1 MIEVQLPDGSI
12 AEFPEGTPSE
22 VIKGALQKRFGA
34 PQQAAPSAPPTPI
47 SADDVVR
54 SVARGVPGIG
64 GAMDEVASGLNT
76 GFGNFGDYGR
86 ALEYERER
94 DRQYDE
100 QHPIASTIGQV
111 TGGVMGLAAG
121 LRNMPGKGFPTLP
134 TLQGKV
140 ATGGALGAGAAG
152 LEGFTRGQGGF
163 EGRLNDAL
171 GQMPIGGAMG
181 MGLPMAGH
189 YMGKAWDAMT
199 GKGKAVVPS
208 TEQIRAQ
215 KTQAY
220 DIAKQS
226 GLVMRPEA
234 VDRMAVSSIKEAMD
248 DGLDADLTPKAFTLY
263 KRLDEL
269 RAQAFTGG
277 DGISLNEIENLR
289 KKAVRVV
296 QGPDRAEGHFA
307 GELIGKIDD
316 FLESAAP
323 GDVISGNP
331 MQAAGQLNTA
341 RGLAKQQ
348 AKSEMIDEALRR
360 ADIAAQSNYNQAGI
374 HQAIK
379 REFSN
384 IAKNKRFKRNF
395 SPEEQDAIMSVVN
408 GGPVENTLRRL
419 GMGAPK
425 GGLSQMLHIGSAY
438 QSGGATV
445 PLSMGLSAAQHG
457 AARSGINRAGRA
469 DAMIKG
475 AGPNRT
481 PTADLLSDYA
491 VPFGSLAGPW
501 ASSGW

>member
-12 AEFPEGTPSE
+12 AEFPEGTPPE

-34 PQQAAPSAPPTPI
+34 PKQAAPSVAPPTPI

-76 GFGNFGDYGR
+76 GFGYLGDYGKELESER
-86 ALEYERER
+86 AR

-111 TGGVMGLAAG
+111 TGGVMGLGAG
-121 LRNMPGKGFPTLP
+121 LRNMPGKGFHIPNTLP
-134 TLQGKV
+134 GKM
-140 ATGGALGAGAAG
+140 AAGSGIGAGAAG
-152 LEGFTRGQGGF
+152 MEGFTRGQGGF
-163 EGRLNDAL
+163 ESRLNDAL

-181 MGLPMAGH
+181 MGLPLAGH
-189 YMGKAWDAMT
+189 YMGRAWDAMT
-199 GKGKAVVPS
+199 GKGKAAVPT
-208 TEQIRAQ
+208 TEHIRAQ

-220 DIAKQS
+220 DVAKQS
-226 GLVMRPEA
+226 GLVIRPEA
-234 VDRMAVSSIKEAMD
+234 VDRMAVGSIQEAME

-269 RAQAFTGG
+269 RSKGG
-277 DGISLNEIENLR
+277 DGISLTELENLR

-316 FLESAAP
+316 FLESASPA
-323 GDVISGNP
+323 DVISGNP

-348 AKSEMIDEALRR
+348 AKSEMLDEALRR

-379 REFSN
+379 REFAR
-384 IAKNKRFKRNF
+384 IANNKRFKRNF

-445 PLSMGLSAAQHG
+445 PLSMGLSAAQLG

-501 ASSGW
+501 ASGW